1 MLILQGKIMRYAS
14 STFWLLP
21 HLPSEHKRKIQR
33 GWNISLKNPLKDTGE
48 GESKMKPKCDGK
60 AAASFPSACTS

>member
-33 GWNISLKNPLKDTGE
+33 GWNISLKKSLKRYRRR
-48 GESKMKPKCDGK
+48 GK
-60 AAASFPSACTS
+60 QNEAQV